1 MGETRSSRRRRSSPG
16 PRRGAR
22 LRLRLLG
29 AALLGVLAV
38 VAVAALLLRPEPVPV
53 AGQGAESG
61 AAGRGG
67 AAPLAMLIDGAY
79 GARFAGEMA
88 AFRNGY
94 FPPGTTLQADPGD
107 ADFVAKVARQNAV
120 GVTSAVKFLEAAWR
134 GVPVV
139 AFAGSLLDTPVRV
152 FAPAAA
158 DLRRPEDLVGKRIG
172 YRTGDADGVMVVDAM
187 FAQLGLPRSRITL
200 VPLEDPFAAL
210 QAGTVDAVISEAGRQ
225 PLPPARPISS
235 PSPIIPPL
243 HLPPQT
249 YFASAALVRERPQAI
264 LGMLEALI
272 KGWRFVYADETRSV
286 PMLTGF
292 DPGRLAPDRVAF
304 ELQQQRSLVLPTGGR
319 IGEYDESRWR
329 TLRDILLFAKRGE
342 ETVPLAQ
349 IVNYQF
355 LREAYRQNPDGGRSG
370 RTED

>member
-1 MGETRSSRRRRSSPG
+1 MRSVAAWGAVGRGARRIARVVKSVDMGETRSSRRRRSSTG

-22 LRLRLLG
+22 LRLVG

-38 VAVAALLLRPEPVPV
+38 VAVAVVLLRPETVPV
-53 AGQGAESG
+53 AEQVAESG

-94 FPPGTTLQADPGD
+94 FAPGVMLQAEPGD

-158 DLRRPEDLVGKRIG
+158 DLRRPADLVGKRLG

-187 FAQLGLPRSRITL
+187 LAQLGLPRSRITM
-200 VPLEDPFAAL
+200 VAADDPFAAL
-210 QAGTVDAVISEAGRQ
+210 QAGTVDAVISEAGQQ

-235 PSPIIPPL
+235 LSPIIPPL
-243 HLPPQT
+243 HLPPKST
-249 YFASAALVRERPQAI
+249 
-264 LGMLEALI
+264 
-272 KGWRFVYADETRSV
+272 
-286 PMLTGF
+286 
-292 DPGRLAPDRVAF
+292 
-304 ELQQQRSLVLPTGGR
+304 
-319 IGEYDESRWR
+319 SR
-329 TLRDILLFAKRGE
+329 
-342 ETVPLAQ
+342 VPLWFGSAPR
-349 IVNYQF
+349 QF
-355 LREAYRQNPDGGRSG
+355 WGCSKRSSEDGVLSI
-370 RTED
+370 RTKR